1 MSRFKSI
8 FACALLILTF
18 AAGATMA
25 AAQDKSTGG
34 IKGRV
39 RVETGK
45 PSEVAVI
52 VRQGE
57 REVTQSQTN
66 SKGEFTVN
74 GLQPGIYSVT
84 FRKPGLQVGTMTNVE
99 VRAGKVKTLGDRLV
113 LSVDEGSIAKVRGS
127 VFSEGGRSIGG
138 VRVEIAR
145 IQEDGSLKKLGDRI
159 TTETG
164 MFVFRLPPDRAK
176 YRITVKADGAAPA
189 SKDIVVDDAVVYSVA
204 LTLEP
209 AQK

>member
-1 MSRFKSI
+1 MSRVTSALALAFLLLLGTASI
-8 FACALLILTF
+8 ASAQ
-18 AAGATMA
+18 
-25 AAQDKSTGG
+25 QDKTRGS

-52 VRQGE
+52 VRQDE
-57 REVTQSQTN
+57 REITQTNTN
-66 SKGEFTVN
+66 SKGEFTVS

-84 FRKPGLQVGTMTNVE
+84 FRKPGLSVGTVNNVQ
-99 VRAGKVKTLGDRLV
+99 VAAGKVRTLGDRLI
-113 LSVDEGSIAKVRGS
+113 LTVDEGSIAKVRGS
-127 VFSEGGRSIGG
+127 VFSAGGRSIAGA
-138 VRVEIAR
+138 RVEIAR
-145 IQEDGSLKKLGDRI
+145 IEPDGGLKKLDNRV

-164 MFVFRLPPDRAK
+164 IFVFRLPPDRAK

-189 SKDIVVDDAVVYSVA
+189 IKDIEVDDAVVYSVA

>member
-8 FACALLILTF
+8 FAAVFILLLTV
-18 AAGATMA
+18 GLA
-25 AAQDKSTGG
+25 AAQQDKTTGS

-57 REVTQSQTN
+57 REIKQGSTN
-66 SKGEFTVN
+66 AKGEFTVN

-84 FRKPGLQVGTMTNVE
+84 FRKPGLSVGTINNIE
-99 VRAGKVKTLGDRLV
+99 VRAGKVRPLGDRLV
-113 LSVDEGSIAKVRGS
+113 LTIDESSIAFLKGS
-127 VFSEGGRSIGG
+127 VFDPSGRSVPGA
-138 VRVEIAR
+138 RVELAR
-145 IQEDGSLKKLGDRI
+145 IEADGNLKKLGDRV

-164 MFVFRLPPDRAK
+164 QFSFRLPPDKAK
-176 YRITVKADGAAPA
+176 YRVTAKAGGAQDATQEIT
-189 SKDIVVDDAVVYSVA
+189 VDDAVVYRIA